1 MNILLIAG
9 GWSPERDVSLRGAEQ
24 IEAALRRLGHQV
36 RRFDPES
43 GLHGLFEAA
52 TGQDFAFLNLHG
64 SPGEDGLVQAL
75 LETIGLPYQG
85 ADPRG
90 SLLALDKAAAKAI
103 FVRAGLATAPWELVP
118 ANRVT
123 SWRPRLPY
131 PLVLKPNRGGSSVGV
146 AFVESETELVAQLSQ
161 PEVLGHDLIAEVCVR
176 GVELTCGVLEGTT
189 LPPILIRPKAGTFF
203 DYASKYLPG
212 ASDELCPAPVDA
224 ATTRKLQDMA
234 RTAHDALGLT
244 DYSRS
249 DFLMDGEGK
258 LWILETNTLPGMTAT
273 SLLPQEAQAVGLCFE
288 DLLAELIR
296 LGMRKRP

>member
-36 RRFDPES
+36 RRFDPEG
-43 GLHGLFEAA
+43 GLHGLFDAA
-52 TGQDFAFLNLHG
+52 QGQDFALLNLHG
-64 SPGEDGLVQAL
+64 SPGEDGVVQAL
-75 LETIGLPYQG
+75 LETIPLPYQG
-85 ADPRG
+85 AGPRG
-90 SLLALDKAAAKAI
+90 SLLALDKAAAKAV
-103 FVRAGLATAPWELVP
+103 FVRAGLATPAWELVP
-118 ANRVT
+118 ANRAA

-146 AFVESETELVAQLSQ
+146 AFVTNEAELITQLAR
-161 PEVLGHDLIAEVCVR
+161 PEVRGQDLIAEACIH
-176 GVELTCGVLEGTT
+176 GVELTCGVLEGKT
-189 LPPILIRPKAGTFF
+189 LPPILIRPKAGSFF

-212 ASDELCPAPVDA
+212 ASDEICPAPVDA
-224 ATTRKLQDMA
+224 ATTRKLQEMA
-234 RTAHDALGLT
+234 QTAHEALGLA

-249 DFLMDGEGK
+249 DFLMDGEGT

-273 SLLPQEAQAVGLCFE
+273 SLLPQEAQAVGLSFE

-296 LGMRKRP
+296 LGMRKQS